1 MEVKDSSQQDKAD
14 NINIITDSNDNEE
27 KSNNISDYNYFNSNY
42 NNLFNNSFDSD
53 TSNNSYHSVK
63 TPHPYIKAQ
72 SSNIFMLGENLEG
85 VAETK
90 IENSNNYNNYSSFS
104 PMRQMGYQR
113 MRYSGKNLSH
123 FSINNNNMPSTAKPT
138 FSTFLRCNSTN
149 VNTNPQMIFNTI
161 TSSFA
166 NNNILNSPMMS
177 QNSSNNNINILD
189 SPSNS
194 FRLNHQ
200 GAKEFYTPQN
210 RKKNKKKNLDIPR
223 NKIHLESIL
232 RQKDKRTTI
241 MIRHIPNKY
250 TLKLFSDEINKSFFN
265 KYDLLYLPVDID
277 NHCNLG
283 FGFINFVD
291 PIHIIDF
298 YDRYCGKKW
307 EKFNSDKICELAYA
321 KVQGKDELLKHI
333 EQNGIT
339 TDMPVY
345 MTYDIKIDKKSSIE
359 LPMKYLQVFLNF
371 YPYSLYRIV
380 SPQRFA
386 VDSFYNF

>member
-1 MEVKDSSQQDKAD
+1 MEVKDSSQQDKTD

-27 KSNNISDYNYFNSNY
+27 KSNISDYNYFNNNS

-63 TPHPYIKAQ
+63 TPHPYIKPQ

-90 IENSNNYNNYSSFS
+90 IDINSNNNYNNYSSFS

-123 FSINNNNMPSTAKPT
+123 FSINNINNNMPSNAKPT

-149 VNTNPQMIFNTI
+149 VNSNPQMIFNTI

-166 NNNILNSPMMS
+166 NNILNSPMMS
-177 QNSSNNNINILD
+177 QNNSNINILD

-194 FRLNHQ
+194 FRLNHNSTK
-200 GAKEFYTPQN
+200 GFYTPQN
-210 RKKNKKKNLDIPR
+210 RKKNKKKSLDIPR

-250 TLKLFSDEINKSFFN
+250 TLKLFSDEINKSISN

-283 FGFINFVD
+283 FGFINFVE

-298 YDRYCGKKW
+298 YDRYCGK
-307 EKFNSDKICELAYA
+307 NSIQIKSA
-321 KVQGKDELLKHI
+321 K
-333 EQNGIT
+333 N
-339 TDMPVY
+339 
-345 MTYDIKIDKKSSIE
+345 
-359 LPMKYLQVFLNF
+359 
-371 YPYSLYRIV
+371 
-380 SPQRFA
+380 
-386 VDSFYNF
+386 